1 MSTLHRHFESI
12 GSTNEEA
19 KAWAR
24 NASTPAPHGAIV
36 SAAEQTSGRGRR
48 GRDWVSPAGKGVYLS
63 IVWRPKI
70 APPQIGQLTIVTAL
84 AGARALKEISG
95 LNIDTKWPN
104 DLLYQRK
111 KIGGILC
118 EAEIRNGEIE
128 FVVAGVGLN
137 ANFAPEDLPKRLVF
151 PATSLLMATGK
162 PFSTAALQSACIQ
175 ALHAEYARYDSGN
188 WSTQRAEFIRRCA
201 IIGEHVFVRDEQ
213 QEYSGIAT
221 NIDNDGI
228 LIIQTATETRRVLSG
243 DVSFEK
249 QN

>member
-24 NASTPAPHGAIV
+24 DENSPAPHGAIV
-36 SAAEQTSGRGRR
+36 SAQSQTSGRGRR

-70 APPQIGQLTIVTAL
+70 APPQIGQLTIVTSL
-84 AGARALKEISG
+84 AAARALKEISG

-118 EAEIRNGEIE
+118 EAEIKNGQIE

-137 ANFAPEDLPKRLVF
+137 ANFAIEDLPERLVF

-162 PFSTAALQSACIQ
+162 TFSVAILQNICMDALRS
-175 ALHAEYARYDSGN
+175 EYSRYDSGA
-188 WSTQRAEFIRRCA
+188 WGSQRAEFIRHCA
-201 IIGEHVFVRDEQ
+201 IIGEHISVRDET

-221 NIDNDGI
+221 NIDDDGI
-228 LIIQTATETRRVLSG
+228 LIIQTATATRRVLSG
-243 DVSFEK
+243 DVVFN
-249 QN
+249 Q